1 MRRDP
6 QNLYAPERGGNQQ
19 NFERTAE
26 TVADLDH
33 AMEWAAIFEVDYPRH
48 IRARIARLREFLAE
62 IATAADAGVGLDW
75 ADCITLP
82 PLERAMEEELEL
94 RARLAR
100 WVRERGER

>member
-6 QNLYAPERGGNQQ
+6 QNLYAPERGENQQ

-33 AMEWAAIFEVDYPRH
+33 AMEWAAIGSAHRLRT
-48 IRARIARLREFLAE
+48 RARIARLRQFLAE
-62 IATAADAGVGLDW
+62 MATAADAGVGIDW
-75 ADCITLP
+75 TDSITLP
-82 PLERAMEEELEL
+82 PPEEAMAKEMEL

-100 WVRERGER
+100 WVRERGGR